1 MRLSPVPGRGGGLT
15 SARLLTDW
23 AEAATAEAGTVRG
36 QSADMRSEARAMSID
51 RGRARLRGATQ
62 ENMTRYIITARG
74 QRPDLTHI
82 LQSSELTPSQQTFV
96 KKHQSS
102 KM

>member
-62 ENMTRYIITARG
+62 ENMTRYITTARG
-74 QRPDLTHI
+74 QTSHTSYN
-82 LQSSELTPSQQTFV
+82 LQN
-96 KKHQSS
+96 
-102 KM
+102 